1 MVMLRGSG
9 PGASGVS
16 NYSRNIDALAQ
27 HHRVIVSDMPGYGRS
42 VKCIDQSDPFGY
54 LADMIPDYSTH
65 PTPTPRTSSATPT
78 AAPRR
83 CDSRRTPPT
92 TVHLR
97 QAHCAAHSGSG
108 LVVRPRWSRQSVND
122 FGEFFTQRS
131 PGPVGARPKVCVVR
145 DESAPQER
153 QFVRKGCFMGGV
165 LERLQTAMYL
175 TLTAAFLGV
184 ALSALVAVLVAAAPL
199 KLLALIDRHA

>member
-1 MVMLRGSG
+1 MTTDSAG
-9 PGASGVS
+9 PLVPDSWA
-16 NYSRNIDALAQ
+16 A
-27 HHRVIVSDMPGYGRS
+27 RV
-42 VKCIDQSDPFGY
+42 
-54 LADMIPDYSTH
+54 T
-65 PTPTPRTSSATPT
+65 
-78 AAPRR
+78 R
-83 CDSRRTPPT
+83 C
-92 TVHLR
+92 
-97 QAHCAAHSGSG
+97 
-108 LVVRPRWSRQSVND
+108 QSVND

-199 KLLALIDRHA
+199 KLLALIDRQA